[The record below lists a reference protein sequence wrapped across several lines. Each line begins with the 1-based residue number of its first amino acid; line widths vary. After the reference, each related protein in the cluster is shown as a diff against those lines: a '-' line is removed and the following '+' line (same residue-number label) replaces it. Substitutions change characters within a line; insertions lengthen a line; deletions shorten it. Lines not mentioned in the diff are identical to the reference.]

1 MNVKKIT
8 SKLPQLPQLAPRGT
22 RGARLSA
29 PTAPSVYRLG
39 AVGHKMA
46 GQTRKKLQLAK
57 DCNTRLTDHEVELMR
72 TMHEEFPAGHSKH
85 VGYRKL
91 AAIFNTPRPTVQ
103 TYCNYRRRAGRL

>member
-1 MNVKKIT
+1 MNSKKIT

-46 GQTRKKLQLAK
+46 GQTRKKLQDVK
-57 DCNTRLTDHEVELMR
+57 DCNRRLTDHEVELMR
-72 TMHEEFPAGHSKH
+72 VMHEEFPLGHPEH

-91 AAIFNTPRPTVQ
+91 TAIFQVPRYTVRDF
-103 TYCNYRRRAGRL
+103 CLYRRRAKGL